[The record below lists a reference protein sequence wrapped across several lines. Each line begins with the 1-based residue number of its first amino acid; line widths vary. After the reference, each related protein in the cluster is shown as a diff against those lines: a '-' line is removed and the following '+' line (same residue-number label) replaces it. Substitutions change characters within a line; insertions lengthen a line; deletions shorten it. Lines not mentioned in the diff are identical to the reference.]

1 MIPNRRYGLLFGLSV
16 LVYVVGLFVT
26 LFENDSAQFAVMAMR
41 MVQENDFINL
51 IKDTNDYLDKPHLHF
66 WLAALSYKVFGI
78 QAWAYRIPGLLF
90 TLVGAYST
98 YGLGKT
104 LYNSDVGKIA
114 ALVFMTSQT
123 IVLSAIDVR
132 TDAVLTGSVI
142 LAIWQLASYQRS
154 GKLLNLLLGAL
165 ACGLAFSTKG
175 QIALLVI
182 GVPLLCDVIHKR
194 SWNRVFHPSVILA
207 VLIFALTI
215 SPMLYAYY
223 QQFDLHPEKVIRG
236 VSERS
241 GIRFIFWE
249 QSFERLS
256 GTGVGKNSS
265 DYFFFFHTLLWV
277 LIPWTVLTIFA
288 LAGRFRKLR
297 SQWADR
303 KGPVEFLTLGGIVIV
318 FLIISFA
325 QFKLPHYLNVLI
337 PLFALL
343 TAAYLVQLYEKQQHK
358 QIQINLGIQ
367 YVILGLLFLGSLL
380 ICFFVFKFEHFYWY
394 ILLFIFLLPVGYCCL
409 ETNHYTLRTITLT
422 VVGSV
427 MLNLVMNL
435 HFYPRL
441 LEYQGGST
449 MAEWVKGNQLQM
461 DRIYKVSE
469 RHTWAMDFYLRQPL
483 TRISKN
489 ELLTM
494 HDIWVYVSDTEKER
508 LHDIGIR
515 WDRSHSVDQFRITR
529 LQGRFLNPATR
540 SRVVNEMH
548 LLHIP

>member
-1 MIPNRRYGLLFGLSV
+1 MIPNRRYGLLMGLSV
-16 LVYVVGLFVT
+16 LVYIVGLFVT
-26 LFENDSAQFAVMAMR
+26 LFENDSAQFAVMAMH

-51 IKDTNDYLDKPHLHF
+51 IKDTKDYLDKPHLHF
-66 WLAALSYKVFGI
+66 WLAALSFKIFGI
-78 QAWAYRIPGLLF
+78 YDWAYRIPGLAF
-90 TLVGAYST
+90 TLLGAYGT

-104 LYNSDVGKIA
+104 LYNSEVSKIA
-114 ALVFMTSQT
+114 VLVFMTSQT

-142 LAIWQLASYQRS
+142 LAIWQLAIYLRS
-154 GKLLNLLLGAL
+154 GKLSNLLWGAL

-182 GVPLLCDVIHKR
+182 GVPLLCDVIHRKA
-194 SWNRVFHPSVILA
+194 WKYVFHPRLLLGIL
-207 VLIFALTI
+207 VFIIVI

-223 QQFDLHPEKVIRG
+223 LQFDMHPEKVIRG

-277 LIPWTVLTIFA
+277 LIPWTFLTLFA
-288 LAGRFRKLR
+288 LAARFRRLR
-297 SQWADR
+297 SQWVA
-303 KGPVEFLTLGGIVIV
+303 KTGTHEFLTIGGIVIV

-337 PLFALL
+337 PLFAVL
-343 TAAYLVQLYEKQQHK
+343 TASYLVELYESERQK
-358 QIQINLGIQ
+358 QIKINLGIQ
-367 YVILGLLFLGSLL
+367 YFVLGVLFLGSLL
-380 ICFFVFKFEHFYWY
+380 ICFYVFKFQHLYWY
-394 ILLFIFLLPVGYCCL
+394 VLLFLFLLPVGYFCL
-409 ETNHYTLRTITLT
+409 EKKHYTQRTITLA
-422 VVGSV
+422 VVASV

-441 LEYQGGST
+441 LEFQGGST
-449 MAEWVKGNQLQM
+449 MAEWVKTNEVDT

-469 RHTWAMDFYLRQPL
+469 RHTWGMDFYLRKPL
-483 TRISKN
+483 KRIVPQEIKS
-489 ELLTM
+489 M
-494 HDIWVYVSDTEKER
+494 QDVWIYVDDNEKEK
-508 LHDIGIR
+508 LDDAGIR
-515 WDRSHSVDQFRITR
+515 WDKSHSVDQFRITR
-529 LQGRFLNPATR
+529 LQGRFLNPSTR
-540 SRVVNEMH
+540 MQVVNEMH